1 MFFTYETDIACL
13 TPMHQ
18 EKIAELLYECFLSSS
33 QLAKYDRVVIYQAAG
48 TIQGICLLKF
58 GPYSVISDN
67 QSVTLSC
74 LCTRRTHRKRGIAS
88 AILEYVTT
96 EHKNLHLYAKVERNA
111 SYDTCKSLLRRAG
124 FVVEDEEYYQPSDI
138 KSKIE
143 SVIES
148 KNESV
153 IESKAPLPPENTQ
166 HNMTSSEPDI
176 KTQSNRIHL
185 ATTMSRTPDIRS

>member
-13 TPMHQ
+13 TPMHR
-18 EKIAELLYECFLSSS
+18 EKIADLLYECFLSSS

-48 TIQGICLLKF
+48 AIQGICLLKF

-74 LCTRRTHRKRGIAS
+74 LCTRRTHRKKGIAS

-96 EHKNLHLYAKVERNA
+96 EHKNLHLHAKVERNA
-111 SYDTCKSLLRRAG
+111 SYDACKSLLRRVG
-124 FVVEDEEYYQPSDI
+124 FVVEDEEYYQPPDI

-148 KNESV
+148 KG
-153 IESKAPLPPENTQ
+153 PLPPENTQ
-166 HNMTSSEPDI
+166 HKMASSEPDI
-176 KTQSNRIHL
+176 KTQSNRTHL
-185 ATTMSRTPDIRS
+185 ATTMSRTPDIRP